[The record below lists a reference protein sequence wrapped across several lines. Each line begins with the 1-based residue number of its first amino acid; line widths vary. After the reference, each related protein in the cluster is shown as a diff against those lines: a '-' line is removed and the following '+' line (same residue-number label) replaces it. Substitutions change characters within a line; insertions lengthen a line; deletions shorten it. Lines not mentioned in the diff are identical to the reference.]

1 MKLYVG
7 PMDSVVVDVDRDGR
21 VQIEGEDFR
30 APSLQEK
37 RAIIYAARHE
47 LAALTELL
55 EILER
60 TAPQAR

>member
-21 VQIEGEDFR
+21 VQLEGEDFR
-30 APSLQEK
+30 APSLQER
-37 RAIIYAARHE
+37 RAIIYAARNE

-55 EILER
+55 DVLER
-60 TAPQAR
+60 TVPAP